1 MSDVCPGT
9 IDYKVGEALSDWLQT
24 QSWQYFFTVTCRKPR
39 VDSLALMRDISE
51 VDGYSKLFIACEPH
65 RLNRNLHAHGL
76 LATPEPSTLPWRG
89 EHYRPSQPVD
99 FWDKW
104 FHRFGRTRVEPIR
117 GLQDVAT
124 YCAKYVTKLTTG
136 DNYNFYGGE
145 LDWIE

>member
-1 MSDVCPGT
+1 MCSD

-89 EHYRPSQPVD
+89 EHYRPSQPID

-117 GLQDVAT
+117 SMADVAG
-124 YCAKYVTKLTTG
+124 YCADYVCKITDG
-136 DNYNFYGGE
+136 DNYDFYGGE
-145 LDWIE
+145 LDWI